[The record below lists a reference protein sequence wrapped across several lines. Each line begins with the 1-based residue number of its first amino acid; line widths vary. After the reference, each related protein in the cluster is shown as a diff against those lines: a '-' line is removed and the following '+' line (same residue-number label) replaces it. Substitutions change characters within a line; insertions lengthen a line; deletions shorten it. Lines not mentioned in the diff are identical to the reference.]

1 MGVATNCY
9 CINNL
14 MGNLLQFEFSS
25 VERLEIERFCD
36 AKLCS
41 FAYSE
46 TCVFNDAKLIGLG
59 YQNLAVLHSK
69 TAKFWVSTLA
79 RVQP

>member
-1 MGVATNCY
+1 MGD
-9 CINNL
+9 
-14 MGNLLQFEFSS
+14 LLQFEFSS
-25 VERLEIERFCD
+25 VERLEIERICD
-36 AKLCS
+36 GKLCS

-59 YQNLAVLHSK
+59 YQNLAVLHNE
-69 TAKFWVSTLA
+69 TCMFWVSTLA